1 MNLTCRCPEWAKI
14 GHKMIYSSSKDTL
27 KKRFAGVSLEFRAD
41 EYDDLDYETLA
52 REVERKS

>member
-1 MNLTCRCPEWAKI
+1 
-14 GHKMIYSSSKDTL
+14 MIYSSSKDTL